1 MKMTL
6 KEKVKETQLRSV
18 GDIYV
23 GGVRGC
29 PANYSYLNKPE
40 LSSFTCNI
48 ENDCED
54 CWNQPFVEQDPTIK
68 EKDTLN
74 L

>member
-1 MKMTL
+1 MEMTL
-6 KEKVKETQLRSV
+6 KEKVKETQPRCV
-18 GDIYV
+18 GDIYD

-29 PANYSYLNKPE
+29 PANYSYLNKPK

-48 ENDCED
+48 ENDCKR